1 MREKILKIWPEIE
14 WIKDEDLKE
23 KVIQCWIYA
32 VENSVL
38 TPEDLEKIPFSLL
51 IKDCKITFMNHK
63 RTTVQLAVDMAK
75 IMKKNFGKEI
85 KIDMDL
91 LIAGAILIDIG
102 KLLEY
107 EIVDGKLTTSSAGKL
122 VRHPFSGLAIAAK
135 FDLSPEIQHII
146 GTHSKEGDLG
156 KRTVESIIVNHAD
169 FVSFDPFRSEVTI

>member
-1 MREKILKIWPEIE
+1 MKEKILEIWPEIN
-14 WIKDEDLKE
+14 WIKDDELRE
-23 KVIQCWIYA
+23 KVTNSWIYA
-32 VENSVL
+32 IENSVL
-38 TPEDLEKIPFSLL
+38 TAEDLEKIPFSLL
-51 IKDCKITFMNHK
+51 IKDCKISFMNHK
-63 RTTVQLAVDMAK
+63 RTCVQLAVEMAN
-75 IMKKNFGKEI
+75 IMKKNFGDEI
-85 KIDMDL
+85 KIDMDT

-107 EIVDGKLTTSSAGKL
+107 EIINGKLTTSSAGKL

-135 FDLSPEIQHII
+135 FELSSKIQHII